1 MKNQSIALPMLA
13 STLSATLAFTAGCA
27 TTREEKFET
36 ATTATSESDTSRA
49 QALAAEA
56 DALWAERADIEKLKM
71 ALSKWE
77 EAFQSEPSADL
88 AVKLARGHYF
98 LADGHYAMLA
108 GQEDNRDAHYNKGTE
123 WGERGI
129 GLAAP
134 DFVAAKQSGAK
145 VAEALKKASGDA
157 VPAFYWWATNLGK
170 WAAGEGLLTVLKYK
184 DDVKATI
191 DFVASTNETF
201 FYGAP
206 HRYLGAYNAK
216 APGGSLEA
224 SEQHFQKAVGMAPEY
239 LGTKVLW
246 ADYLCTKKRDRA
258 TYKRLLEEVIAADAG
273 ADPSIAPENA
283 VEQEKA
289 KKLLADIDDLFG
301 SES

>member
-1 MKNQSIALPMLA
+1 MKNQSIALPMMA
-13 STLSATLAFTAGCA
+13 SALSATLALTAGCA

-36 ATTATSESDTSRA
+36 ATTAAASDTSGA
-49 QALAAEA
+49 DALSAEA
-56 DALWAERADIEKLKM
+56 DALWGERADIEKLKV
-71 ALSKWE
+71 ALTKWE
-77 EAFQSEPSADL
+77 EAFQIAPSAEL

-98 LADGHYAMLA
+98 LADGHYAMT
-108 GQEDNRDAHYNKGTE
+108 GDEDNRDLHYNTGTE

-134 DFVAAKQSGAK
+134 DFVAAKKAGEK
-145 VAEALKKASGDA
+145 VPVALQKASAEA

-191 DFVASTNETF
+191 DFVATTNETF

-216 APGGSLEA
+216 APGGSLDA
-224 SEQHFQKAVGMAPEY
+224 SEQHFQKAVEMAPTY

-258 TYKRLLEEVIAADAG
+258 TYKRLLEEVVAADAA
-273 ADPSIAPENA
+273 ADPAIAPENA
-283 VEQEKA
+283 VEQRKA
-289 KKLLADIDDLFG
+289 KKLLAEINDLFG
-301 SES
+301 PES